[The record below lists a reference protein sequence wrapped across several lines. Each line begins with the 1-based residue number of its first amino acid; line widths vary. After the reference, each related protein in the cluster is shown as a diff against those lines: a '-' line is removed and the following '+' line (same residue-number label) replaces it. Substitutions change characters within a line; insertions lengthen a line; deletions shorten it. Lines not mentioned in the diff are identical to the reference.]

1 MIAEDTG
8 TDLTETDRIE
18 IFKQATRGFARR
30 NADQFA
36 TGMTDVELVAALEGC
51 LGIFGGSG
59 GPDTYSVTYTG
70 SGLRI
75 WGGWSPVNHVREKP
89 LFAGKATIAMAR
101 SIYGISDPNQRQLDL
116 F

>member
-1 MIAEDTG
+1 MAKERRPLTQDEWELAFLKATASFPRQYADQIVTG
-8 TDLTETDRIE
+8 MSDDELSQAL
-18 IFKQATRGFARR
+18 QAT
-30 NADQFA
+30 
-36 TGMTDVELVAALEGC
+36 

-59 GPDTYSVTYTG
+59 GPDQLSITYQG

-75 WGGWSPVNHVREKP
+75 WASWHVHNHVSEKP

-101 SIYGISDPNQRQLDL
+101 ELYGIADPEDGQMCL